1 MQFTTGQLQFKLC
14 DYKIAIVWSPV
25 ISSLVIWSLLPSWS
39 WPPVLFLVLLPPLP
53 SPLPAVSPALESL
66 LLFPALALPLGSLLE
81 SPRVA
86 ASELLVLALELPQ
99 VPALELLS
107 PPASA
112 PQSPPV
118 LALEPLS
125 SPASSLQSP
134 PSLSSLPRPAAP
146 GLCCRGRR

>member
-1 MQFTTGQLQFKLC
+1 M
-14 DYKIAIVWSPV
+14 
-25 ISSLVIWSLLPSWS
+25 SS
-39 WPPVLFLVLLPPLP
+39 
-53 SPLPAVSPALESL
+53 ALESL

-81 SPRVA
+81 SPRVV

-125 SPASSLQSP
+125 SPALSLQSP

-146 GLCCRGRR
+146 GLCWRGRR

>member
-1 MQFTTGQLQFKLC
+1 MC
-14 DYKIAIVWSPV
+14 
-25 ISSLVIWSLLPSWS
+25 
-39 WPPVLFLVLLPPLP
+39 
-53 SPLPAVSPALESL
+53 SL
-66 LLFPALALPLGSLLE
+66 LLVNCSLNYVTTKLRLE

-86 ASELLVLALELPQ
+86 ASELLVLVLELPQ

-146 GLCCRGRR
+146 GLCWRGRR